1 MNQLF
6 FKINLNKYGE
16 LKQAVQKEQR
26 TFRTTALAFIVLT
39 AVIYGVVLY
48 YNGVMARKVDNRS
61 QLLADI
67 KLEIKSY
74 KENDQYL
81 SSKDLTNIAEIST
94 DRIFWSKK
102 LVALSEKTSD
112 KIAITNFSFKNDVL
126 SIFGITRLDKNEKE
140 FDLINEFVENLKNNS
155 QISGDFDEI
164 YFVKSNRDYE
174 KDVEII
180 RFQIDCVHEGSDTI
194 KKRRRR

>member
-16 LKQAVQKEQR
+16 LKQAVQKERR
-26 TFRTTALAFIVLT
+26 TFRTTALAFIILT
-39 AVIYGVVLY
+39 ALIYGVVLY
-48 YNGVMARKVDNRS
+48 YNGVMARKVDNRR
-61 QLLADI
+61 QLLSDI
-67 KLEIKSY
+67 KQEIKSY

-112 KIAITNFSFKNDVL
+112 KIAITNFSFKSNVL
-126 SIFGITRLDKNEKE
+126 SIYGITRMDKNEKE
-140 FDLINEFVENLKNNS
+140 FDLINAFIESLKDNKQINS
-155 QISGDFDEI
+155 DFEDI
-164 YFVKSNRDYE
+164 YFVKSMRDFE

-180 RFQIDCVHEGSDTI
+180 RFQIDCVHQGANTS
-194 KKRRRR
+194 KGRRR

>member
-16 LKQAVQKEQR
+16 LKQAVRKEQR

-48 YNGVMARKVDNRS
+48 YNGIMARKVDNRS

-67 KLEIKSY
+67 KQEIKSY

-112 KIAITNFSFKNDVL
+112 KIAITNFSFKSDVL

-140 FDLINEFVENLKNNS
+140 FDLINEFIENLKSNS

-164 YFVKSNRDYE
+164 YFVKSMRDYE

-180 RFQIDCVHEGSDTI
+180 RFQIDCVHEGAVTT
-194 KKRRRR
+194 KRRRQ

>member
-16 LKQAVQKEQR
+16 LKQAVLKERR
-26 TFRTTALAFIVLT
+26 TFRTTALAFIIGT
-39 AVIYGVVLY
+39 AIIYGVVL
-48 YNGVMARKVDNRS
+48 NLNRNMARKVDNRR
-61 QLLADI
+61 QTLAGL
-67 KLEIKSY
+67 KLEIKS
-74 KENDQYL
+74 KEETDESL
-81 SSKDLTNIAEIST
+81 SAKDLTNIAEIST

-112 KIAITNFSFKNDVL
+112 KIAITNFSFKSDVL

-140 FDLINEFVENLKNNS
+140 YDLINEFIENLKNNS

-164 YFVKSNRDYE
+164 YLVEKHRDYE

-180 RFQIDCVHEGSDTI
+180 RFQINCVHEGSDTT
-194 KKRRRR
+194 KGRRQ

>member
-16 LKQAVQKEQR
+16 LKQAVLRERR
-26 TFRTTALAFIVLT
+26 TFRATALSFVIIT
-39 AVIYGVVLY
+39 MIIYGVVLY
-48 YNGVMARKVDNRS
+48 ANNIMENKVNNRR
-61 QLLADI
+61 QLLS
-67 KLEIKSY
+67 EIKQEITSY

-81 SSKDLTNIAEIST
+81 SARDLTNIAEIST

-112 KIAITNFSFKNDVL
+112 KIAITNFSFKSDVL
-126 SIFGITRLDKNEKE
+126 SIYGITRLDKKEKE
-140 FDLINEFVENLKNNS
+140 FDLINEFIENLKNNE
-155 QISGDFDEI
+155 QISTDFQEI
-164 YFVKSNRDYE
+164 YFVKSMRDFE

-180 RFQIDCVHEGSDTI
+180 RFQIDCIHQGSGKT
-194 KKRRRR
+194 RRRG

>member
-16 LKQAVQKEQR
+16 LKQAVLKERR
-26 TFRTTALAFIVLT
+26 TFRTTALAFIVFT
-39 AVIYGVVLY
+39 AIIYGVVLY
-48 YNGVMARKVDNRS
+48 YNGIMARKVDNRR

>member
-16 LKQAVQKEQR
+16 LKQAVQKERR
-26 TFRTTALAFIVLT
+26 TFINTALAFIIIT
-39 AVIYGVVLY
+39 ALIYGVVLY
-48 YNGVMARKVDNRS
+48 YNGVMARKADNRL
-61 QLLADI
+61 QLLSDI
-67 KLEIKSY
+67 KQEIKSY

-112 KIAITNFSFKNDVL
+112 KIAITNFSFKSDVL
-126 SIFGITRLDKNEKE
+126 SIYGITRMDKNEKE
-140 FDLINEFVENLKNNS
+140 FDLINSFIESLKDNKQINS
-155 QISGDFDEI
+155 DFEDI
-164 YFVKSNRDYE
+164 YFVKSMRDFE

-180 RFQIDCVHEGSDTI
+180 RFQIDCVHQGANTS
-194 KKRRRR
+194 KGRRR

>member
-16 LKQAVQKEQR
+16 QKQAVLKERR
-26 TFRTTALAFIVLT
+26 TFRTTALAFLIIT
-39 AVIYGVVLY
+39 AIIYGVVLY
-48 YNGVMARKVDNRS
+48 YNNIMEGKVDNRR
-61 QLLADI
+61 QLLTSI
-67 KLEIKSY
+67 KNEIKSY

-81 SSKDLTNIAEIST
+81 SAKDLTNIAEIST

-112 KIAITNFSFKNDVL
+112 KIAITNFSFKSDVL
-126 SIFGITRLDKNEKE
+126 SIFGITRLDRDQKE
-140 FDLINEFVENLKNNS
+140 FDLINEFIENLKNNE
-155 QISGDFDEI
+155 QINSDFEEI
-164 YFVKSNRDYE
+164 YFVKSMRDFE

-180 RFQIDCVHEGSDTI
+180 RFQIDCMHQGSDKT
-194 KKRRRR
+194 RRRR

>member
-16 LKQAVQKEQR
+16 LKQAVLKERR
-26 TFRTTALAFIVLT
+26 TFRTTALTFIIGT
-39 AVIYGVVLY
+39 AIIYGVVLY

-67 KLEIKSY
+67 KQEIKSY

-112 KIAITNFSFKNDVL
+112 KIAITNFSFKSDVL

-140 FDLINEFVENLKNNS
+140 FDLINEFIENLKSNS

-164 YFVKSNRDYE
+164 YFVKSMRDYE

-180 RFQIDCVHEGSDTI
+180 RFQIDCVHEGAVTT
-194 KKRRRR
+194 KRRRQ

>member
-16 LKQAVQKEQR
+16 LKQAVRKEQR
-26 TFRTTALAFIVLT
+26 TFRTTALVFIVLT

-48 YNGVMARKVDNRS
+48 YNGIMARKVDNRS

-67 KLEIKSY
+67 KQEIKSY

-112 KIAITNFSFKNDVL
+112 KIAITNFSFKSDVL

-140 FDLINEFVENLKNNS
+140 FDLINEFIENLKSNS

-164 YFVKSNRDYE
+164 YFVKSMRDYE

-180 RFQIDCVHEGSDTI
+180 RFQIDCVHEGAVTT
-194 KKRRRR
+194 KRRRQ

>member
-16 LKQAVQKEQR
+16 LKQAIQKER
-26 TFRTTALAFIVLT
+26 RAFWTTALAFVILT
-39 AVIYGVVLY
+39 ALIYGVVLY
-48 YNGVMARKVDNRS
+48 YNGIMARKVDNRR
-61 QLLADI
+61 QLLSDI
-67 KLEIKSY
+67 KQEIKSY

-112 KIAITNFSFKNDVL
+112 KIAITDFSFKNDIL
-126 SIFGITRLDKNEKE
+126 SIYGITRMDKNEKE
-140 FDLINEFVENLKNNS
+140 FDLINAFIESLKDNKQINS
-155 QISGDFDEI
+155 DFEEI
-164 YFVKSNRDYE
+164 YFVKSMRDFE

-180 RFQIDCVHEGSDTI
+180 RFQIDCVHQGANTG
-194 KKRRRR
+194 KRRRQ